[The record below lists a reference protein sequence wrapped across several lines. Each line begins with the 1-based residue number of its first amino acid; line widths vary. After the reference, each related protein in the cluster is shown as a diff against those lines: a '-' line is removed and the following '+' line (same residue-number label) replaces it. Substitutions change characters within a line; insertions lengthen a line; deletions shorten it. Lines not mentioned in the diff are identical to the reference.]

1 MRFGWLTAAI
11 AALFVAPAA
20 VAQTGP
26 VSGFF
31 PYTGGQYSASDF
43 PLPTGN
49 GPQRVYFPLAT
60 QMNKPGNVEI
70 VFKFSVPGNW
80 AVNYDYFLDTHMY
93 NIDKNNC
100 EYCDDAIFG
109 GPSASGYGDSGSIR
123 VWSAWYQSS
132 PKPGYEWSYAIF
144 PNDMYYY
151 YDMLYPTN
159 SLFVFQSDDYRGVV
173 NWTAF
178 ARYVPEPATWALM
191 ILGFGAVGGALRRE
205 RSKRDRLAYA

>member
-1 MRFGWLTAAI
+1 MVNGGNRRLVRRARGGGSDRPGEWLLPIYRRAI
-11 AALFVAPAA
+11 F
-20 VAQTGP
+20 
-26 VSGFF
+26 
-31 PYTGGQYSASDF
+31 
-43 PLPTGN
+43 
-49 GPQRVYFPLAT
+49 RVR
-60 QMNKPGNVEI
+60 
-70 VFKFSVPGNW
+70 FSVPGNW